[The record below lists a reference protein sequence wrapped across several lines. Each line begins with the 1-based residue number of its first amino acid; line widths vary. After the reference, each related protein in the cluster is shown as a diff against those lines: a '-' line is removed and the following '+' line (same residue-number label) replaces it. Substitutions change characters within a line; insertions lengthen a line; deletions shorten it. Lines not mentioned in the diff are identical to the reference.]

1 MILQCEGFELN
12 QRTIGMARPS
22 GSLGRQAGF
31 SLVELLVVL
40 VILGLLA
47 ALATP
52 QVLKY
57 LGRAKVDT
65 ARIEMKNMATALDF
79 FLLDVGRYPTQ
90 QEGLQA
96 LVTNPAGLAPWH
108 GPYLKTNTLGPPLD
122 PWGHPYQYRVPGQ
135 NGDYDLF
142 AIGPDNSTIAL
153 GNSQGAGPQ

>member
-1 MILQCEGFELN
+1 MKWRVRGI
-12 QRTIGMARPS
+12 ARPS
-22 GSLGRQAGF
+22 EPLQRQPQAGF

-57 LGRAKVDT
+57 LARAKVDT

-96 LVTNPAGLAPWH
+96 LVTSPAGLAPWH
-108 GPYLKTNTLGPPLD
+108 GPYLKTNTFGAPPLD
-122 PWGHPYQYRVPGQ
+122 PWGHPYQYRIPGQ

-142 AIGPDNSTIAL
+142 TIGPDNSAIAL
-153 GNSQGAGPQ
+153 GNNQGASPQ